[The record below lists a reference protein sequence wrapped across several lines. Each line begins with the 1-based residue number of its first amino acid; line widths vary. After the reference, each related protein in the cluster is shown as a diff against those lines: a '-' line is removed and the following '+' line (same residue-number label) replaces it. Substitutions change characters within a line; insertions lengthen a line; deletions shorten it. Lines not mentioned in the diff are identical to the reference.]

1 MRQLWK
7 WPWSRGAH
15 ARHCA
20 GSFIAQT
27 AFEPAASEEYGA
39 AAGWTTVEVMA
50 GDRLEVEVGMFVR
63 LPLAPRLP
71 LACLCRSG
79 VLAACLKPSVLLR
92 LLLVLILFAYSFQK

>member
-1 MRQLWK
+1 MQQLWK

-63 LPLAPRLP
+63 LQLYLSLAS
-71 LACLCRSG
+71 AGLCG
-79 VLAACLKPSVLLR
+79 VLAACLTRSVLLR
-92 LLLVLILFAYSFQK
+92 LLLVLIALLWV

>member
-7 WPWSRGAH
+7 WPWSRGTH

-63 LPLAPRLP
+63 LQLCLSLAS
-71 LACLCRSG
+71 AGLCG
-79 VLAACLKPSVLLR
+79 VLAACLTPSVLLC
-92 LLLVLILFAYSFQK
+92 LLHVALLRV

>member
-1 MRQLWK
+1 MAVVAC
-7 WPWSRGAH
+7 AH

-63 LPLAPRLP
+63 LPLCLS
-71 LACLCRSG
+71 LASAGLCS
-79 VLAACLKPSVLLR
+79 VLAACLTLSVLR
-92 LLLVLILFAYSFQK
+92 CLLLVPIALLRF